1 MRTISGE
8 RTGTT
13 AKRSSDVG
21 ERAVRVGADLFAEK
35 SYAATTTR
43 ELAKALGITNG
54 TFYHYFPNKED
65 LLLAICL
72 ESLERI
78 IASGEESIAG
88 VNGAEER
95 VRALIAGHVAAMLRD
110 QNLHRT
116 MLIELRSLSRANVNR
131 VLALRAEYSDSVRA
145 VLEAAQQGGF
155 LRADIDGQMLTLM
168 LLNLLN
174 WTIFWFKRDG
184 SNSPTDVSAV
194 VTTTFL
200 DGTRA

>member
-1 MRTISGE
+1 M
-8 RTGTT
+8 
-13 AKRSSDVG
+13 KRAAGVG
-21 ERAVRVGADLFAEK
+21 ERAVRVGADLFAKK

-43 ELAKALGITNG
+43 ELAKALGVTNG

-72 ESLERI
+72 ESLESI
-78 IASGEESIAG
+78 IASGEAAIAG
-88 VNGAEER
+88 VSGEEER

-116 MLIELRSLSRANVNR
+116 MLIELRSLSRPNVNR
-131 VLALRAEYSDSVRA
+131 VLELRDSYSDGVRA
-145 VLEAAQQGGF
+145 VLEAAQESGY
-155 LRADIDGQMLTLM
+155 LRADIDGRMLTLM

-174 WTIFWFKRDG
+174 WTIFWFKG
-184 SNSPTDVSAV
+184 NGPNSSSDVAAIV
-194 VTTTFL
+194 ATTFL